1 MSGRTDAERLD
12 WFDQNCA
19 RARSRWNEATKAV
32 EWDVRGGNWRA
43 SFRAAIDA
51 AMDAE
56 ERDE

>member
-1 MSGRTDAERLD
+1 MSGRADTDRID

-19 RARSRWNEATKAV
+19 RARSRWNDTTKAV

-56 ERDE
+56 ERG